1 MKKKVSLG
9 LMGTNLVLAREVEG
23 TNRVQL
29 VTGTPVGSTFFSA
42 TTPSQVTYKDSDLKP
57 VQLGS

>member
-1 MKKKVSLG
+1 
-9 LMGTNLVLAREVEG
+9 MGTNLVLAREVEG

-42 TTPSQVTYKDSDLKP
+42 STPSQVTYKDSDLKP